1 MPKCNY
7 REMKNQLFSVQ
18 EKYIYPKLKELRGLM
33 LNMHVVFMD
42 FSVTKLKLEHINVQY
57 LYICNDVFTFGDDD
71 VVKQKLLNYSV
82 YS

>member
-1 MPKCNY
+1 
-7 REMKNQLFSVQ
+7 
-18 EKYIYPKLKELRGLM
+18 M

-71 VVKQKLLNYSV
+71 VVKQKLLNCVFIAHVNDYHGPFTGDQFDLYDKTVSN
-82 YS
+82 YMI